1 MVKEF
6 QIAHAAEL
14 EALELFRDFIE
25 DTCQQAGIS
34 DQVCY
39 DLKLAVDEA
48 CTNIIQHGYA
58 GMNPGSMILKL
69 KLLGDQVV
77 VTITD
82 FGHSFE
88 PAEPPTP
95 DVDAIMADQQ
105 SGGFGLHFIYQTMD
119 IVHYEATAMGN
130 DLRFVKNL
138 RPAVMPND

>member
-14 EALELFRDFIE
+14 EALALFRDFI
-25 DTCQQAGIS
+25 DKTCHKAGIPE
-34 DQVCY
+34 QLCY

-88 PAEPPTP
+88 PAPPP
-95 DVDAIMADQQ
+95 PLDVNAIMADQRA
-105 SGGFGLHFIYQTMD
+105 GGFGLHFIYQTMD
-119 IVHYEATAMGN
+119 IVEYDATPMGN
-130 DLRFVKNL
+130 ELRFVKNL
-138 RPAVMPND
+138 HRAATTND